1 MTLRLDAVTAQQ
13 LRNLSTASGRSQQ
26 QIVHQA
32 VREYIAAASA
42 AVQRQHDRLVEAL
55 LIGRVCGPLS
65 LDPAF
70 QNDLS
75 DTLKSELTEEPRL
88 RHPDFLI
95 PSPPGGVLQLLDR
108 EDRV

>member
-13 LRNLSTASGRSQQ
+13 LRNLSAASGRSQQ

-32 VREYIAAASA
+32 VSEYIAVASA
-42 AVQRQHDRLVEAL
+42 TAQRQHERLAEAL
-55 LIGRVCGPLS
+55 KIGRVCRPLS
-65 LDPAF
+65 IDPASPA
-70 QNDLS
+70 NLS
-75 DTLKSELTEEPRL
+75 DSLKYEATKEPRL

-95 PSPPGGVLQLLDR
+95 PSPPGGVMQLLDR